1 MSINPVVTFN
11 QNTDYITK
19 SYGRNAEC
27 AAIFKL
33 FNEGKNLSMHGP
45 RRLGKS
51 FVLDRLV
58 ELGADN
64 GYEVVKIEIAG
75 CQSADE
81 VYGKIC
87 DAVHARQPEYKVGW
101 DTLVQ
106 RVNQVLMPK
115 ANQAATLQQAVLN
128 VSWSYVFEQTLKKL
142 HETKKGKGWVI
153 LIDELPIF
161 LGSLHQSNQTAAAR
175 NFMNSLNALSSETH
189 SIRWLLTGSIGIDPL
204 ATAGNYQ
211 GAMAKFTPFWLE
223 PLGNPEAK
231 DFLQD
236 LVAKNTLKRTKP
248 FSELEMDTILAE
260 LGWNAAYYLEVIAKA
275 CPATVPNTSE
285 EAEIWIA
292 EASKVALK
300 DNAAWGI
307 AAEHVRKHYVNTDKS
322 LAFSVLNALSE
333 DQNGATVNALLPGLE
348 KVETRP
354 AAIKKILMQ
363 LADDNIL
370 VCNDAG
376 GLHKHFK
383 FHLPLQRKW
392 WDKHAP
398 IES

>member
-1 MSINPVVTFN
+1 MSADPVVTSN
-11 QNTDYITK
+11 QNVDYRDK
-19 SYGRNAEC
+19 SYGRKAEC

-33 FNEGKNLSMHGP
+33 FSEGKNLSMHGP

-64 GYEVVKIEIAG
+64 GYEVIKVEIAG
-75 CQSADE
+75 CQTADE

-87 DAVHARQPEYKVGW
+87 DAIHARQPELVVGW
-101 DTLVQ
+101 DALVQ

-115 ANQAATLQQAVLN
+115 TNQGATLQQALLN
-128 VSWSYVFEQTLKKL
+128 VSWSDAFERTLKKL
-142 HETKKGKGWVI
+142 HDPKNGKRWVI

-161 LGSLHQSNQTAAAR
+161 LGSLHQSNQIPAAR
-175 NFMNSLNALSSETH
+175 NFMNSLNAQLAETH

-204 ATAGNYQ
+204 ATEGNYQ

-223 PLGNPEAK
+223 PLGNREAK

-236 LVAKNTLKRTKP
+236 LVAKNTLQRSAP

-260 LGWNAAYYLEVIAKA
+260 LGWNAAFYLEVIAKA
-275 CPATVPNTSE
+275 CSATVPNTPE
-285 EAEIWIA
+285 QAEIWIA
-292 EASKVALK
+292 EARKVVLK
-300 DNAAWGI
+300 NTAAWCIVG
-307 AAEHVRKHYVNTDKS
+307 EHVRKHYASTAKN
-322 LAFSVLNALSE
+322 LAFNVLNALS
-333 DQNGATVNALLPGLE
+333 DDPNGATANALLPKLE
-348 KVETRP
+348 NVETNP
-354 AAIKKILMQ
+354 AAIKKILLQ

-370 VCNDAG
+370 VCDDAE
-376 GLHKHFK
+376 GLQTRFK

-392 WDKHAP
+392 WARHAP